1 MARTRIRKLLVANRG
16 EIAARIF
23 RTCRRLGV
31 GTVAVYAPDDE
42 GAFHTRQADEAVP
55 VPGYL
60 DAAGLV
66 AAAERTGADAVHPGY
81 GFLAES
87 GDFAEQ
93 VAAARVLFVGPP
105 PAAIRAAGDK
115 LEAKRVA
122 ADAGVPVVET
132 GPPEEIGYPLLVK
145 AAAGGGG
152 RGMRVVRSAEDLP
165 EALAAAEREAEAAFG
180 DGRVFCERF
189 VERPR
194 HVEIQLL
201 ADSAG
206 AAIHLGERECSVQR
220 RHQKVLE
227 ESPSPAL
234 DEGLRTAMGEA
245 AVAFA
250 RAVGYENAGTAEFM
264 LAGDR
269 FFFLELNAR
278 LQVEHPVTELVS
290 GLDLV
295 EQQLLLAG
303 GEPLAVGPREPEGHA
318 VEVRL
323 YAEHPLTF
331 LPQAG
336 RLERLELPDGIRV
349 DQGVEAGDEVPVAYD
364 PLLAKLIA
372 HGETREEAFAELSR
386 ALRATRVAGATT
398 NLGFL
403 RWLVD
408 HPDVRAGRTTTAFLA
423 EHPPLSRPLPRVAPW
438 AGRWRLNAAEAPSG
452 DPPPAAPPTVEA
464 TAHAAETGREQSALV
479 APMPG
484 VVVRV
489 LAGEGDR
496 VEPRQPLVVLEAM
509 KMETPLVSP
518 YEAVVRRVHVAE
530 GDRVA
535 GGALLLELEE

>member
-1 MARTRIRKLLVANRG
+1 MEIRKLLVANRG

-31 GTVAVYAPDDE
+31 ATVAVYAPDDE
-42 GAFHTRQADEAVP
+42 GSFHTREADEALP
-55 VPGYL
+55 VSGYL
-60 DAAGLV
+60 AAEALIDAAE
-66 AAAERTGADAVHPGY
+66 AAAADAVHPGY

-87 GDFAEQ
+87 GDFAEA
-93 VAAARVLFVGPP
+93 VRDAGLVFVGPSP
-105 PAAIRAAGDK
+105 EALRASGDK
-115 LEAKRVA
+115 LEAKRLA
-122 ADAGVPVVET
+122 REAGVPVVES
-132 GPPEEIGYPLLVK
+132 GEPQGLGFPLMVK

-152 RGMRVVRSAEDLP
+152 RGMRVVRSPAELED
-165 EALAAAEREAEAAFG
+165 ALASAAREAEAGFG
-180 DGRVFCERF
+180 DGRVFCERY

-194 HVEIQLL
+194 HVEIQVL
-201 ADSAG
+201 ADRHG
-206 AAIHLGERECSVQR
+206 RAIHLGERECSVQR

-234 DEGLRTAMGEA
+234 DADLRAAMGEA

-264 LAGDR
+264 LDGST
-269 FFFLELNAR
+269 FYFLELNAR
-278 LQVEHPVTELVS
+278 LQVEHPVTELVT
-290 GLDLV
+290 GVDLV
-295 EQQLLLAG
+295 EQQLAIAAGEALAL
-303 GEPLAVGPREPEGHA
+303 EPREPEGHA

-336 RLERLELPDGIRV
+336 RLERLELPETIRV
-349 DQGVEAGDEVPVAYD
+349 DAGVAAGDDVPVAYD
-364 PLLAKLIA
+364 PLIAKLIA
-372 HGETREEAFAELSR
+372 HAETRDEAFDDLAR
-386 ALRATRVAGATT
+386 ALRATRVVGATT

-408 HPDVRAGRTTTAFLA
+408 HPVVRAGETTTAFLA
-423 EHPPLSRPLPRVAPW
+423 EHSPLSRTARPPLPWSVY
-438 AGRWRLNAAEAPSG
+438 WRLNRDRRASPPEAP
-452 DPPPAAPPTVEA
+452 PPPTVEA
-464 TAHAAETGREQSALV
+464 ASHASGGTQETSSLT

-484 VVVRV
+484 VVIRV
-489 LAGEGDR
+489 LASEGDR
-496 VEPRQPLVVLEAM
+496 VEPRQALVVLEAM

-535 GGALLLELEE
+535 GGALLVELEE